1 MQNITAG
8 KIEGRS
14 KLGGS
19 GRLIMSLFVHQLV
32 TDQAKLDTAGTVDDI
47 VYTGVTWHKAAAEG
61 AVGSVY
67 DRIDL

>member
-32 TDQAKLDTAGTVDDI
+32 TDQAKLDTI
-47 VYTGVTWHKAAAEG
+47 LNPYTMTEPGILGKDPMDQLRD
-61 AVGSVY
+61 S
-67 DRIDL
+67 